1 VSAARDP
8 TDKKL
13 GKVEFTLLLSMTMA
27 LGALAID
34 MILPAMGDL
43 RETFGLPQDS
53 NDVAAII
60 TFFLLGLSFGQ
71 MVWGPLSD
79 VLGRKRILYI
89 GLTIYVAG
97 SIAAALSPTLSILLA
112 SRFVWGFGAA
122 GSLIVA
128 RSVVRDTYEGEAMAR
143 AMSFIMAV
151 FLLVPIVAPA
161 LGALVLLVGPWQW
174 IFIFMAMFAIGIG
187 FWSLRL
193 PETLSVDDRIPF
205 NAKKIGRA
213 AKFVVTNRMTMG
225 FTLAQATVFGLF
237 ASYLASSQLILDDIF
252 GIGAWFPLFFGL
264 LAVVM
269 GAVMLINTQL
279 LKRFALRPLL
289 RSSFTLYLVSA
300 SVFGLAMLA
309 TAGHPSFALFV
320 ALWLPILFAHALLIP
335 NLNAIA
341 MIPMGAVAGTA
352 AAVVGTIATL
362 GGSVIGLSID
372 RAYNGSLIPL
382 GLSAIATGIVAF
394 GFMLWADSNYE
405 RSVDPVGSTTAPPMT
420 AATEMDS
427 EHSEPWA

>member
-1 VSAARDP
+1 MIQ
-8 TDKKL
+8 KKL
-13 GKVEFTLLLSMTMA
+13 GRVEFTLLLSMTMA

-34 MILPAMGDL
+34 MILPAMGEL
-43 RETFGLPQDS
+43 RETFELPQDS

-71 MVWGPLSD
+71 IIWGPLSD

-89 GLTIYVAG
+89 GLSIYVIGA
-97 SIAAALSPTLSILLA
+97 IAASLSPTLSILLA
-112 SRFVWGFGAA
+112 SRFLWGFGAA
-122 GSLIVA
+122 GSQIVA

-151 FLLVPIVAPA
+151 FLLVPILAPS
-161 LGALVLLVGPWQW
+161 LGAIVLLVGPWQW
-174 IFIFMAMFAIGIG
+174 IFIFMAIFAIGIG

-205 NAKKIGRA
+205 NVRKLASAG
-213 AKFVVTNRMTMG
+213 KFVVSNRMTMG
-225 FTLAQATVFGLF
+225 FTFAQATVFGLF

-252 GIGAWFPLFFGL
+252 GIGDWFPVFFGL

-269 GAVMLINTQL
+269 GIVMLVNTQL

-289 RSSFTLYLVSA
+289 RSAFTLYLVGTI
-300 SVFGLAMLA
+300 VFGLAMLA
-309 TAGHPSFALFV
+309 TGGQPPFALFV

-362 GGSVIGLSID
+362 GGSVIGLTID
-372 RAYNGSLIPL
+372 RAYNGSLVPL
-382 GLSAIATGIVAF
+382 GLAAIATGIVAF
-394 GFMLWADSNYE
+394 GFMLWADKNYE
-405 RSVDPVGSTTAPPMT
+405 RSIIPADDAASPTMT
-420 AATEMDS
+420 AATELDGD
-427 EHSEPWA
+427 HSEPWA